1 MWDIKETSPA
11 TELKHGHTV
20 VGLAPVPLTT
30 LSFRFVRGV
39 RLRTPGPGDVTPNTA
54 VIYVGR
60 QGVTADYDPG
70 TGGMPLPPGSVLE
83 LAVDDPSQVFA
94 VSTGENQDLAW
105 MGV

>member
-39 RLRTPGPGDVTPNTA
+39 RLPHSGP
-54 VIYVGR
+54 
-60 QGVTADYDPG
+60 
-70 TGGMPLPPGSVLE
+70 
-83 LAVDDPSQVFA
+83 
-94 VSTGENQDLAW
+94 W
-105 MGV
+105 